1 MNKDKKLLALVLAFV
16 VLLAAA
22 YLLYNRL
29 GSQVEH
35 DALVV
40 QTEPAA
46 SEVPADTTAP
56 PETTEEA
63 QEERQD
69 KALPDFTVYD
79 QEGNAHKLSDFRGK
93 PVILN
98 FWASWC
104 GPCQSEMPDFQESYE
119 ANGEKIHFVMVNLTD
134 GDQETVETAADFLRE
149 KGYTFPAYFDT
160 DMEAA
165 MVYGVQAIPVTY
177 FIDDAG
183 ELVAW
188 GQGALQAESLQKGV
202 NLLLNL
208 I

>member
-1 MNKDKKLLALVLAFV
+1 MSKEKKLAILALAFV
-16 VLLAAA
+16 VLLIGA
-22 YLLYNRL
+22 YVLYNRL

-35 DALVV
+35 EALVV
-40 QTEPAA
+40 QTEPAPA
-46 SEVPADTTAP
+46 EVPADTTAP
-56 PETTEEA
+56 PETTEEK
-63 QEERQD
+63 QD

-79 QEGNAHKLSDFRGK
+79 EAGNPHKLSDFRGK

-104 GPCQSEMPDFQESYE
+104 GPCKSEMPDFQESFE

>member
-1 MNKDKKLLALVLAFV
+1 MKKEKNVLILALVFV
-16 VLLAAA
+16 VLLIGA
-22 YLLYNRL
+22 YVLYNRL
-29 GSQVEH
+29 GSQLEH
-35 DALVV
+35 EALVV
-40 QTEPAA
+40 QTEPAPT
-46 SEVPADTTAP
+46 EVPADTTAP
-56 PETTEEA
+56 AETTAEK
-63 QEERQD
+63 QD
-69 KALPDFTVYD
+69 RTLPDFTVYD
-79 QEGNAHKLSDFRGK
+79 EAGNPHKLSDFRGK

-134 GDQETVETAADFLRE
+134 GDQETVESASDFLRE

-202 NLLLNL
+202 DLLLNL
-208 I
+208 K